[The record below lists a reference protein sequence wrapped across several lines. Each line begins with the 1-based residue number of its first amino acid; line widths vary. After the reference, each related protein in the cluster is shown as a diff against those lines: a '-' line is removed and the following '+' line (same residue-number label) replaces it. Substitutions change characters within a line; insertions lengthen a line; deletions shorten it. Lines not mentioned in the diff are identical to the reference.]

1 VASWEPDVQVTLPH
15 AGHVVVEIEIPPPVG
30 VVEVH
35 LLAAHEVY
43 GLVAEELCPDVEHA
57 LTTHC
62 QLRCVDDAT
71 SQPGNSSIR

>member
-1 VASWEPDVQVTLPH
+1 MASWEPDVQVTLPH

-43 GLVAEELCPDVEHA
+43 RLVAEELCPHVEHA
-57 LTTHC
+57 LTAHR
-62 QLRCVDDAT
+62 QLRYVHDAT
-71 SQPGNSSIR
+71 SQPENSSIR

>member
-1 VASWEPDVQVTLPH
+1 MSSGYSGTL
-15 AGHVVVEIEIPPPVG
+15 VESSNRLFECRQECVG

-43 GLVAEELCPDVEHA
+43 GLVSEELCPDVEHA
-57 LTTHC
+57 LTTHR
-62 QLRCVDDAT
+62 QLRYVHDAT